1 MESLSVLIME
11 KNKETGYLERELGS
25 YTISNNGNLID
36 SIYMIREND
45 KDTVHLRLTTEKDV
59 EDWEFSEILD
69 YYDEDVLKDIV
80 LSWEEVED
88 AYNPMWEVTFEFID
102 SQHKMENI
110 LQDIL
115 NKHKKE
121 LDAIYNE
128 IKKEEE

>member
-80 LSWEEVED
+80 LSWKEVED